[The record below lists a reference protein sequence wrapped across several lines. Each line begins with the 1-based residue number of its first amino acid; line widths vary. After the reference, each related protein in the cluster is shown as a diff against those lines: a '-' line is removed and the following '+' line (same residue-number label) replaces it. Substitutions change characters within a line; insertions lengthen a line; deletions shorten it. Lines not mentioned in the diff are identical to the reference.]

1 MKTPELYVGDVLV
14 AIEAIDFAANSLTQS
29 YLAKSKA
36 LQRRA
41 LFMPWKKDSF
51 YGELLASANFAIA
64 RLGHLQSI
72 REKLMQSTGVDED
85 MRPITLEE
93 ILKKNAT
100 RTN

>member
-14 AIEAIDFAANSLTQS
+14 AIEAIDFAAHSLTQS
-29 YLAKSKA
+29 FLAKSKA
-36 LQRRA
+36 LKRRSF
-41 LFMPWKKDSF
+41 FMPWNKNALSN
-51 YGELLASANFAIA
+51 ELLASGNFAIA

>member
-29 YLAKSKA
+29 YLAKSKRYKRNSW
-36 LQRRA
+36 LR
-41 LFMPWKKDSF
+41 FWKKEAF
-51 YGELLASANFAIA
+51 ARELLADANFAIA